1 MRTVEQRSF
10 RQRLNGLTK
19 YGMDPERLLGYIEA
33 FGVHAGG
40 SQMPDV
46 VAHLETALAGL
57 MTSQSMEREVWQR
70 AKSLVV
76 SILAEMGRL
85 DLTDRRSGS
94 SHDRWHGG
102 CTI

>member
-1 MRTVEQRSF
+1 MGVVPS
-10 RQRLNGLTK
+10 N
-19 YGMDPERLLGYIEA
+19 ERLDQICNASATSPKRMFLT

-57 MTSQSMEREVWQR
+57 MDSQGIDREVWQR

-76 SILAEMGRL
+76 SILVELGRL
-85 DLTDRRSGS
+85 DSKPARE
-94 SHDRWHGG
+94 
-102 CTI
+102 